1 MSKVSRGGDVFAVS
15 SREAHAALV
24 SSWRNFP
31 AAVSDLYFK
40 TSPSQP
46 ALVRF
51 RFLPASGVTFDHVFH
66 SQITVFLW

>member
-1 MSKVSRGGDVFAVS
+1 MFCSELQRS
-15 SREAHAALV
+15 SRSPSLLV
-24 SSWRNFP
+24 APSWSNFP

-46 ALVRF
+46 ALVQF